1 MKRVNSVILLCGAGW
16 ILLASSVG
24 IAQKPSNSAAP
35 QRAPAAART
44 PRPIRPAPTSVSAA
58 ASAADQNTVV
68 RRYCVTCHSDTRNT
82 GGLSL
87 ASFDV
92 AHAAEN
98 AELAERIIRKLQA
111 GMMPPPLSPRPDAAT
126 HAALINTLESR
137 IDTAAAAKPNPGA
150 RTFQR
155 LNRPEYSRAV
165 RDLVALDVDAANW
178 LPLDQKSA
186 NFDNIADVQSLS
198 PTLLEA
204 YLNAAS
210 AISAMAIGDRHAP
223 TVDHTFTNPG
233 YLSQHPWDHVDGAP
247 FGTRGGM
254 VVNHVFPAD
263 AEYVFEMALNS
274 GSNTRF
280 EDIDISVNGERV
292 ALVQY
297 ETGPAGGADGRG
309 AVLIRTEPIRV
320 RAGQQRV
327 AAAFVRKMEGP
338 YEDLIRP
345 HDWSFAGGGSG
356 GPGITTLPHVR
367 DLVIKGPY
375 KATGISETPSRQKIF
390 SCRPTGSDEE
400 RPCARQIIARLGSE
414 AYRRPLDAGEI
425 DRLMP
430 FFENG
435 ANGSGGSGRSDR
447 SGGAGQIGLPAHAG
461 KAGTGGVPAEA
472 RRALAGGFE
481 AGIRSA
487 LEAILASPHFI
498 FRLEREPVD
507 ARPGATYR
515 VADVDLASRLSFFLW
530 GSLPDQELLALAT
543 QNKLSAPGMLEKQT
557 RRMLADPRAD
567 ALGSRFAAQW
577 LRLQD
582 VEKVHPDPNF
592 YPDYDDNLAGAMRR
606 ETELFFNNLVRED
619 RSLLELF
626 TADYTFVNERLA
638 RHYGIPGVSGSEFR
652 KVGYPDDTR
661 RGLLGQGSVLVQ
673 TSLANRTSPVLR
685 GKWVMEVL
693 MGTPPPPAPPD
704 IPALEETASARDG
717 KMLTTRERM
726 EMHRSNPTCNSCHR
740 FMDPIGLALDN
751 FDVTAKWRAREN
763 GMPLDTN
770 GDYYDGTPVAR
781 PAELLGAL
789 MKRPVPLV
797 RTFTENLFAY
807 ALGRRSEYFDQPAI
821 RAIAKAAEANHY
833 RMSSFILGVV
843 KSDAFQL
850 KRAEPITTDSG
861 DSRR

>member
-1 MKRVNSVILLCGAGW
+1 MQRASKVIVLIGVLWSG
-16 ILLASSVG
+16 LTTSVG
-24 IAQKPSNSAAP
+24 RAQKPVPAAP
-35 QRAPAAART
+35 RPAPPSARSARPAPAAPKPLA
-44 PRPIRPAPTSVSAA
+44 AA
-58 ASAADQNTVV
+58 ASAPDPNGVI
-68 RRYCVTCHSDTRNT
+68 RRYCVTCHSDTRKT

-92 AHAAEN
+92 ASAAQD
-98 AELAERIIRKLQA
+98 AEVAEKVIRKLQA

-126 HAALINTLESR
+126 HAALVSTLETT
-137 IDTAAAAKPNPGA
+137 IDSAASAKPNPGV

-155 LNRPEYSRAV
+155 LNRPEYARAV
-165 RDLVALDVDAANW
+165 RDLLAFDVDAGQW

-210 AISAMAIGDRHAP
+210 AISGMAIGDRHAR
-223 TVDHTFTNPG
+223 TVDHTFINPG
-233 YLSQHPWDHVDGAP
+233 YLSQHPWDHVEGAP

-263 AEYVFEMALNS
+263 AEYVFEIALNS

-292 ALVQY
+292 ALVEY

-309 AVLIRTEPIRV
+309 AVLIRTEPILV

-327 AAAFVRKMEGP
+327 AAAFVRKVEGP

-345 HDWSFAGGGSG
+345 HEWSFAGGGSG

-367 DLVIKGPY
+367 DLIIKGPF

-390 SCRPTGSDEE
+390 SCRPTSAGEE
-400 RPCARQIIARLGSE
+400 RPCARQIITRLASE
-414 AYRRPLDAGEI
+414 AYRRPLTAGDV

-430 FFENG
+430 FYEKG
-435 ANGSGGSGRSDR
+435 A
-447 SGGAGQIGLPAHAG
+447 
-461 KAGTGGVPAEA
+461 
-472 RRALAGGFE
+472 GFE
-481 AGIRSA
+481 AGVRSA

-498 FRLEREPVD
+498 FRLEREPD
-507 ARPGATYR
+507 TARPGGTYR

-530 GSLPDQELLALAT
+530 GTLPDQELLALAA
-543 QNKLSAPGMLEKQT
+543 QNRLSAPGVLEKQT
-557 RRMLADPRAD
+557 RRMLADPRSA

-592 YPDYDDNLAGAMRR
+592 YPDYDDNLASAMRR

-619 RSLLELF
+619 RSLLDLF
-626 TADYTFVNERLA
+626 TANFTYLNERLA
-638 RHYGIPGVSGSEFR
+638 RHYGIPNVSGSDFR
-652 KVGYPDDTR
+652 MVTYPDDTR

-693 MGTPPPPAPPD
+693 MGTPPPPPPPD
-704 IPALEETASARDG
+704 IPALEETASAKDG
-717 KMLTTRERM
+717 RMLTTRERM
-726 EMHRSNPTCNSCHR
+726 ELHRANPTCNACHR
-740 FMDPIGLALDN
+740 FMDPIGLALDH

-763 GMPLDTN
+763 GMPLDTK
-770 GDYYDGTPVAR
+770 GDYYDGTPVTK
-781 PAELLGAL
+781 PSELLAAL

-797 RTFTENLFAY
+797 RTFTENLLAY
-807 ALGRRSEYFDQPAI
+807 ALGRRTEFFDQPAI
-821 RAIAKAAEANHY
+821 RAIAKAAEARDY

-850 KRAEPITTDSG
+850 KRADAIATDAG
-861 DSRR
+861 DNRR